1 MTNYFFVYSNTFL
14 YMTMYFFIVK
24 KINAIFLVNACKND
38 IFNNLLN
45 ENQSKN
51 NAHPYFLTGTPK
63 QSNVAT

>member
-1 MTNYFFVYSNTFL
+1 
-14 YMTMYFFIVK
+14 MYFFIVK